1 MFLCDKGI
9 TMPQTK
15 FGLFLVLKY
24 SVWPFSGLW
33 SALFGFLLK
42 FSSGNPNWNVRA
54 LSHKVNRGCSVQR
67 RTNINNLT
75 ASKRATMYCLTF
87 SIVQE
92 IGTHFF
98 AISRQRYERY
108 IEPDDY

>member
-1 MFLCDKGI
+1 
-9 TMPQTK
+9 MPQTK